1 MLLPGQRGQRREPR
15 ERHLDPAASLLDAS
29 LEFGPGLMR
38 LRELGTQRL
47 VFFRQAAGDF
57 EQLRGPL
64 DQLVDFLIHRPMLGM
79 QPYRVKLHHTV
90 CRRLSVSIA
99 PVKRFAR
106 FNSVI
111 LLLCALLL
119 SAPAQAVRVEAVEVD
134 LVASHD
140 AAVPGG
146 TIEVGLRIRHDPHWH
161 TYWRF
166 AGDSGLP
173 TRLDLTLPAGWE
185 AGEIAWPAPKRL
197 NTGPLS
203 NYGYEGEVILP
214 VRIGVPK
221 SGPPG
226 VAVLRARAQW
236 LMCREVCIPGE
247 AELSLELPVR
257 TSAAP
262 SPHAGGFERSAASVS
277 AGAVAAQ
284 AGFDRDRVSL
294 SFRHPAL
301 GSAEFFPYR
310 EGLVRASAP
319 QRLHATGAPGEGAA
333 DRLWR
338 LELEVAE
345 PGPQD
350 ARWIGAVGLLMLDGR
365 GTEVV
370 VAGGGPV
377 SGGELVATAT
387 GEDAAPGPQPSRLL
401 GAGGAPGAVAD
412 AGASGAASLTALA
425 IAVVSGLVGGL
436 LLNLMP
442 CVFPVIGLKVLG
454 FAGHAGRD
462 PREARRGAL
471 AFGAGVLLSFWLLAS
486 VLLALQAAGETIG
499 WGFQLQSP
507 AFVAAIA
514 LLFVLMALNFAGTFE
529 IGVGMTRVG
538 NLDPMNDARGGALRA
553 FGSGALAVL
562 VATPCSA
569 PFMGSA
575 LGYTLGRSATEV
587 MAVFTAIAV
596 GMAAPYVLLGWFPA
610 ALKWLPRPGRWME
623 SFRQFL
629 AFPML
634 ATVAWLAW
642 VLGQQSGVDA
652 VLALGMGAV
661 LVALGAWLYGRFVQT
676 GVSSRRRV
684 AAVLSL
690 ACLLSGGWLALSRAE
705 PVVSASIPASAGTA
719 GTGAWD
725 VWSERRV
732 AQAVAEGRT
741 VFVDFTAAWCV
752 SCQVN
757 KKLVLER
764 EPVVGEFGRRG
775 VVLLRADWTNRDPA
789 ITRALAANGRSG
801 VPLYLI
807 HRPGNPT
814 PILLPEILTPGI
826 VLSALGA
833 PG

>member
-1 MLLPGQRGQRREPR
+1 MLLLGQRGQPR
-15 ERHLDPAASLLDAS
+15 ERDLDPPARLLDAS
-29 LEFGPGLMR
+29 LEFGTGLLG
-38 LRELGTQRL
+38 LRELRAQSL
-47 VFFRQAAGDF
+47 VFFRQAASDL
-57 EQLRGPL
+57 EQLRRPL
-64 DQLVDFLIHRPMLGM
+64 DELVDFLIHRPMLGM
-79 QPYRVKLHHTV
+79 QPHRVKLDSSAR
-90 CRRLSVSIA
+90 RRLSVSIA
-99 PVKRFAR
+99 PVKRYAR
-106 FNSVI
+106 FHSVI
-111 LLLCALLL
+111 LLLCALWL
-119 SAPAQAVRVEAVEVD
+119 SGPAQAVRVEAVDVD

-140 AAVPGG
+140 AAMPGG

-173 TRLDLTLPAGWE
+173 TRFDLTLPTGWE

-197 NTGPLS
+197 NIGPLS

-214 VRIGVPK
+214 VRVRVPK
-221 SGPPG
+221 SERSG

-247 AELSLELPVR
+247 ADLSLELPIR
-257 TSAAP
+257 P
-262 SPHAGGFERSAASVS
+262 SPSPSPDAGGFERAARSMT
-277 AGAVAAQ
+277 GGTIAAQ

-294 SFRHPAL
+294 SFRHPEP
-301 GSAEFFPYR
+301 GGVEFFPYR

-319 QRLHATGAPGEGAA
+319 QRLHAIGAVPQGAEG
-333 DRLWR
+333 RLWR
-338 LELEVAE
+338 LELELAE

-350 ARWIGAVGLLMLDGR
+350 ARWTGPVGLLLLDGR

-370 VAGGGPV
+370 VAAGGPV
-377 SGGELVATAT
+377 SGGELVSTAT
-387 GEDAAPGPQPSRLL
+387 GEDVAPDRQPSRLL
-401 GAGGAPGAVAD
+401 GGSGSPGTAAGGGAP
-412 AGASGAASLTALA
+412 GAASLTALA

-462 PREARRGAL
+462 PRKARRGAL

-486 VLLALQAAGETIG
+486 ALLALQTAGETIG

-507 AFVAAIA
+507 AFVAAMA

-538 NLDPMNDARGGALRA
+538 NLDPMNDDRGGALRA

-575 LGYTLGRSATEV
+575 LGYTLGRSAPEV

-596 GMAAPYVLLGWFPA
+596 GMAAPYVLLGWFPG
-610 ALKWLPRPGRWME
+610 ALNWLPRPGRWME

-642 VLGQQSGVDA
+642 VLGQQAGVDA

-661 LVALGAWLYGRFVQT
+661 LVALGAWLYGRFVQA
-676 GVSSRRRV
+676 GVSARRGV

-690 ACLLSGGWLALSRAE
+690 ACLVSGGWVALSRAE
-705 PVVSASIPASAGTA
+705 PVASGTA
-719 GTGAWD
+719 PAEGRPAAAAAWG
-725 VWSERRV
+725 VWSEARV
-732 AQAVAEGRT
+732 AQAVAEGKT

-764 EPVVGEFGRRG
+764 DPVAGEFARLG

-801 VPLYLI
+801 VPLYVV

-814 PILLPEILTPGI
+814 PLLLPEILTPGI
-826 VLSALGA
+826 VLSALGT

>member
-1 MLLPGQRGQRREPR
+1 MLLPGQCGQPR
-15 ERHLDPAASLLDAS
+15 ERDLDPTARLLDSA
-29 LEFGPGLMR
+29 LELGPGLMGFG
-38 LRELGTQRL
+38 ELGTQGL
-47 VFFRQAAGDF
+47 VFLRQPAGDF
-57 EQLRGPL
+57 EQLGGPL
-64 DQLVDFLIHRPMLGM
+64 DQLVDFLIHRMMLGM
-79 QPYRVKLHHTV
+79 QPHRVKLHPSAE
-90 CRRLSVSIA
+90 RRLSVSIP
-99 PVKRFAR
+99 PVNRFAR
-106 FNSVI
+106 FHSVI
-111 LLLCALLL
+111 LLLCALWL
-119 SAPAQAVRVEAVEVD
+119 SAPAQAVRVEAVDVD

-140 AAVPGG
+140 AAIPGASIG
-146 TIEVGLRIRHDPHWH
+146 VGLRIRHDPHWH

-173 TRLDLTLPAGWE
+173 TRFDLTLPTGWE
-185 AGEIAWPAPKRL
+185 AGEITWPAPTRL
-197 NTGPLS
+197 NIGPLS

-214 VRIGVPK
+214 VRVGVPK
-221 SGPPG
+221 SERSG
-226 VAVLRARAQW
+226 VAVVRARAQW

-247 AELSLELPVR
+247 ADLSLELPVR
-257 TSAAP
+257 SSASP
-262 SPHAGGFERSAASVS
+262 SPDAGGFDRAAASVTP
-277 AGAVAAQ
+277 GTINAQ

-294 SFRHPAL
+294 SFRHGAL
-301 GSAEFFPYR
+301 RSAEFFPYR

-319 QRLHATGAPGEGAA
+319 QRLHAIGTTGKETSEP
-333 DRLWR
+333 LWR
-338 LELEVAE
+338 LELELAE

-350 ARWIGAVGLLMLDGR
+350 ARWTGAVGLLVLDGR

-370 VAGGGPV
+370 VAGGGPAA
-377 SGGELVATAT
+377 GGELVATAT
-387 GEDAAPGPQPSRLL
+387 GEGVASGRQASRLL
-401 GAGGAPGAVAD
+401 GGGGSPGADAD
-412 AGASGAASLTALA
+412 AGPSGAASLTGLA
-425 IAVVSGLVGGL
+425 IAVVSGLIGGL

-454 FAGHAGRD
+454 FAGHSGRD
-462 PREARRGAL
+462 PRKARQGAL
-471 AFGAGVLLSFWLLAS
+471 AFGAGVLLSFWLLAAA
-486 VLLALQAAGETIG
+486 LLALQAAGETIG

-529 IGVGMTRVG
+529 IGVAMTRVG
-538 NLDPMNDARGGALRA
+538 NLDPMNDDRGGALRA

-575 LGYTLGRSATEV
+575 LGYTLGRSAPEV

-596 GMAAPYVLLGWFPA
+596 GMAAPYVLLGWFPG
-610 ALKWLPRPGRWME
+610 ALQWLPRPGRWME

-676 GVSSRRRV
+676 GVSSRRHV
-684 AAVLSL
+684 AAVLSV
-690 ACLLSGGWLALSRAE
+690 ACLVSGSWLALSRAE
-705 PVVSASIPASAGTA
+705 PVVAGSIPASAGSA
-719 GTGAWD
+719 ETGAWG
-725 VWSERRV
+725 VWSEARV

-741 VFVDFTAAWCV
+741 VFIDFTAAWCV

-764 EPVVGEFGRRG
+764 DPVAGEFGRRG

-801 VPLYLI
+801 VPLYLV
-807 HRPGNPT
+807 HRPGNPA
-814 PILLPEILTPGI
+814 PILLPEILTPGL

-833 PG
+833 PD